1 MGVIGRS
8 VGAVLAVAVTA
19 GCAAPATHTAA
30 DGSDFDDADVTFAS
44 SMVPHHSQAIV
55 MAKMAPAHGAS
66 AHVRELAQQISAEQ
80 VPEIVQMQT
89 MLADWGRPAAPTASM
104 TPTGGMAGMGG
115 MGGGDAGQY
124 LAQGMM
130 TDQEMQA
137 LTAASGPAFD
147 RLFLQ
152 GMIQHHQGAVV
163 MAKTEL
169 ADGDNTDAQVLA
181 ENISDT
187 QLAQITLM
195 QQLLTSG

>member
-1 MGVIGRS
+1 
-8 VGAVLAVAVTA
+8 
-19 GCAAPATHTAA
+19 
-30 DGSDFDDADVTFAS
+30 
-44 SMVPHHSQAIV
+44 MVPHHAQAIV

-104 TPTGGMAGMGG
+104 TPTGGMAGMAG
-115 MGGGDAGQY
+115 MGGADAGQY

-137 LTAASGPAFD
+137 LTATSGPAFD

-152 GMIQHHQGAVV
+152 GMITHHDGAVV

-169 ADGDNTDAQVLA
+169 ADGENPDAQVLA

-195 QQLLTSG
+195 RQLLASG